1 MAGQNLGIVGA
12 YPNEPS
18 SSDAIRGIISS
29 FFNENKAANM
39 SDIRSFHRLYADKW
53 ESILLLRIINKRKTQ
68 LKYEIFLYC
77 VFAVVR
83 PSDILLRS
91 YGQMQLQ
98 LAVE

>member
-39 SDIRSFHRLYADKW
+39 SDIRSFHRLYADK
-53 ESILLLRIINKRKTQ
+53 
-68 LKYEIFLYC
+68 
-77 VFAVVR
+77 
-83 PSDILLRS
+83 
-91 YGQMQLQ
+91 
-98 LAVE
+98 